1 MNSLVPPEARF
12 LALGSKGVGKS
23 ALTVRFL
30 TKRFIGEYQSI
41 MQLTYSHKIKLD
53 DEYLTF
59 ELRDAIEKSDT
70 SQVDKDIKWADAFL
84 VVYSITDKN
93 SFNNAIQLVEAIYD
107 GKGTDELHVALV
119 GNKTDLEHFRKVT
132 KKDGQLAAEQLG
144 CMFFEVSAAE
154 NYDNVQEALNVVFRK
169 VALHKKYIRQE
180 KEKRKNTNPQ
190 IEKKKQ
196 KFGNSLFNWKNE
208 KKRSPRR
215 SETL

>member
-1 MNSLVPPEARF
+1 MSL
-12 LALGSKGVGKS
+12 
-23 ALTVRFL
+23 
-30 TKRFIGEYQSI
+30 FI
-41 MQLTYSHKIKLD
+41 
-53 DEYLTF
+53 
-59 ELRDAIEKSDT
+59 
-70 SQVDKDIKWADAFL
+70 FL
-84 VVYSITDKN
+84 VT
-93 SFNNAIQLVEAIYD
+93 
-107 GKGTDELHVALV
+107 
-119 GNKTDLEHFRKVT
+119 T
-132 KKDGQLAAEQLG
+132 KEGQSAAEQLG

-180 KEKRKNTNPQ
+180 KEKRKNTHPQ